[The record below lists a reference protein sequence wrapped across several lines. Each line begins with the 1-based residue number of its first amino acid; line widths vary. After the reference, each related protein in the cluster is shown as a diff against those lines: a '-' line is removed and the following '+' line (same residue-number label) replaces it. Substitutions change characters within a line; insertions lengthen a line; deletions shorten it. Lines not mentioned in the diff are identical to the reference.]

1 MSMDRPDAM
10 SSPDLRIRWS
20 RLLLS
25 RWEIWGQPLRVR
37 LYCFITETAATVA
50 FITLLGTEALTQ
62 SDLWLLLA
70 LVALGVGQAELGRRV
85 ERIRRRVSGV
95 AHINM
100 TSVWTFAGVLL
111 LPPTLTAV
119 LVAVLYWH
127 LAVRSWYRL
136 QRVPAWRT
144 TSNATAVILTCFATH
159 QAMAFTGIH
168 DMRAALTHDWQGFA
182 AIATGIAVYFVV
194 GAVVVI
200 GAREHIVWTP
210 TGLFGNWT
218 DNLLELATLGLGA
231 LNALALVTMP
241 GLALLVLP
249 ALLLLHRSVLVKQL
263 EVAATTDDKTGVYNT
278 AGWHHTAEREFNR
291 SRERESSFALLMI
304 DLDHF
309 KRINDTY
316 GHLVGDAVL
325 RAVAEAIKAEV
336 RDRDAVGRFGGE
348 EFVVLLPDVGVPEAD
363 LVAER
368 IRQAVT
374 RIRVP
379 VDTDAGVVTGLSTS
393 IGVAIYP
400 DAGSGVQELL
410 DAADAALY
418 RAKHAGRN
426 QVVHAT
432 PVG

>member
-1 MSMDRPDAM
+1 MNRPDAL
-10 SSPDLRIRWS
+10 SSPDLRIWWN
-20 RLLLS
+20 RLLPS
-25 RWEIWGQPLRVR
+25 QWELWAQPLRVR
-37 LYCFITETAATVA
+37 LYCLVTELAAVVA
-50 FITLLGTEALTQ
+50 VITLLGSEEITQ
-62 SDLWLLLA
+62 SDIWVFLA

-100 TSVWTFAGVLL
+100 TSVWTFAAVML
-111 LPPTLTAV
+111 LPPPLTAA
-119 LVAVLYWH
+119 LVVVLYWH

-136 QRVPAWRT
+136 QRVPVWRT
-144 TSNATAVILTCFATH
+144 TNNATGVILTCLAAH
-159 QAMAFTGIH
+159 QAMVLTGIH
-168 DMRAALTHDWQGFA
+168 DMREALAHDWQGFA
-182 AIATGIAVYFVV
+182 AVATAVAVYFVV
-194 GAVVVI
+194 GALVVI
-200 GAREHIVWTP
+200 GARERIIWTP
-210 TGLFGNWT
+210 SGLFGSWT

-241 GLALLVLP
+241 GLALLILP
-249 ALLLLHRSVLVKQL
+249 SLLLLHRSVLVKQL

-278 AGWHHTAEREFNR
+278 AGWHHTAEREFHR
-291 SRERESSFALLMI
+291 SRERESPFALLMI

-325 RAVAEAIKAEV
+325 RAVAQAIKSEV

-348 EFVVLLPDVGVPEAD
+348 EFVVLLPDVHAAEAH

-368 IRQAVT
+368 IRQAVM
-374 RIRVP
+374 RIQVP
-379 VDTDAGVVTGLSTS
+379 VDADAELVTGLSTS

-400 DAGSGVQELL
+400 DAGTGVQELL
-410 DAADAALY
+410 DAADTALY
-418 RAKHAGRN
+418 RAKNAGRN